1 MDNAKMSVKFLSVY
15 EAVRLLNNALANLGF
30 ICVEGEVSAFKQ
42 YSSGHWYFTIKDS
55 DAALSCV
62 LWKSR
67 SYGIR
72 PPKLGDKVRLKG
84 SANVWEKS
92 GNLSF
97 VASELSYA
105 GEGELYEKFL
115 RLKKEL
121 SDLGWFDHHRKKAIP
136 RVPHRIGIITSRQ
149 GAAVRDAIHR
159 LRERAPYASITVYDT
174 PVQGVRN
181 ELKIA
186 RAIRYANL
194 YGKDDVLLLIRGGGS
209 IEDLWNFN
217 ERVVAEAIVQSRI
230 PIISGIGHETD
241 TTIADLA
248 ADRRAPTPTGAAEA
262 AAEKLDVLR
271 SEINTFWDR
280 TELTFRKDGDQRYFD
295 LEHFSARFENGRTFL
310 EPFARHVNLASRLVR
325 VDFARLHKETSS
337 SLGVL
342 AQGLSSLL
350 EQEKSRTRSSY
361 RQAQQ
366 SLTETVRAASMSVNY
381 SGRPFEKAEMLLRP
395 FIHSLKSVRYGF
407 QWPMDLQTNR
417 IQTAFYSLR
426 NSCTERM
433 NGRKDDVGRSYA
445 WIRSFRPN
453 LSAAKADAAA
463 QSMRMVLSQKL
474 STGKTHLSGLDKLI
488 KVLDPKL
495 RLPEGAGYIFKN
507 GQPVKRASE
516 LRFGDLIEIEM
527 KDGKLVARVGAS

>member
-1 MDNAKMSVKFLSVY
+1 MDNTKMSVKFLSVY

-30 ICVEGEVSAFKQ
+30 ICVEGEVSSFKQ

-97 VASELSYA
+97 VATELSFA

-115 RLKKEL
+115 RLKKQL
-121 SDLGWFDHHRKKAIP
+121 SELGWFDQRRKKTIP
-136 RVPHRIGIITSRQ
+136 RVPRRIGIITSRQ
-149 GAAVRDAIHR
+149 GAAVRDAVHR

-174 PVQGVRN
+174 PVQGIRN
-181 ELKIA
+181 EIRIA
-186 RAIRYANL
+186 RAIRYANR
-194 YGKDDVLLLIRGGGS
+194 YGNDDVLLLIRGGGS

-217 ERVVAEAIVQSRI
+217 ERAVAEAIVESRI

-248 ADRRAPTPTGAAEA
+248 ADQRAPTPTGAAEA

-271 SEINTFWDR
+271 SEINTFWGR
-280 TELTFRKDGDQRYFD
+280 IELTFCKDGDQRYFD

-310 EPFARHVNLASRLVR
+310 ESFARHVNLVSRLVS
-325 VDFARLHKETSS
+325 VDFGRLHKETYS
-337 SLGVL
+337 SLSILAHGV
-342 AQGLSSLL
+342 SSHLG
-350 EQEKSRTRSSY
+350 QEKSRMLSAC
-361 RQAQQ
+361 RQTQQ
-366 SLTETVRAASMSVNY
+366 SLTETVRTASMRVNY
-381 SGRPFEKAEMLLRP
+381 SGRPFEKAETLLRP
-395 FIHSLKSVRYGF
+395 FAYSLRSVRYRF
-407 QWPMDLQTNR
+407 QWPTDLQTKR
-417 IQTAFYSLR
+417 IQTAFYGLR
-426 NSCTERM
+426 HSCTERM
-433 NGRKDDVGRSYA
+433 YEWQNDVGQSYA

-474 STGKTHLSGLDKLI
+474 STGKTCLSGLDKLI
-488 KVLDPKL
+488 RVLDPKL

-507 GQPVKRASE
+507 GQSVKRISE
-516 LRFGDLIEIEM
+516 LRVGDLIEIEM
-527 KDGKLVARVGAS
+527 KDGKLVARVGDS

>member
-30 ICVEGEVSAFKQ
+30 ICVEGEVSSFKQ
-42 YSSGHWYFTIKDS
+42 YSSGHWYFTIKDGE
-55 DAALSCV
+55 AALSCV

-115 RLKKEL
+115 RLKKQL
-121 SDLGWFDHHRKKAIP
+121 SGLGWFDQQRKKAIP
-136 RVPHRIGIITSRQ
+136 RVPRRIGIITSRQ

-194 YGKDDVLLLIRGGGS
+194 HGNDDVLLLIRGGGS

-262 AAEKLDVLR
+262 AAEKLDALR
-271 SEINTFWDR
+271 SEINTFWGR

-295 LEHFSARFENGRTFL
+295 LEHFSACFENGWTFL
-310 EPFARHVNLASRLVR
+310 EPFARHVILASRLVR
-325 VDFARLHKETSS
+325 LDFVRLHKETSS
-337 SLGVL
+337 SLCIL
-342 AQGLSSLL
+342 AQGVSSRL
-350 EQEKSRTRSSY
+350 EQEKSRTLSSY
-361 RQAQQ
+361 RQTQQ
-366 SLTETVRAASMSVNY
+366 SLTETVRTASMCVNY
-381 SGRPFEKAEMLLRP
+381 SARPFEKAETLLRP
-395 FIHSLKSVRYGF
+395 FAHSLRSVRYGF
-407 QWPMDLQTNR
+407 QWPLDLQTKR
-417 IQTAFYSLR
+417 IQTAFYGLR
-426 NSCTERM
+426 QGCIERM
-433 NGRKDDVGRSYA
+433 YDWQNDVGQSYV

-463 QSMRMVLSQKL
+463 QSMRMMLSQKL
-474 STGKTHLSGLDKLI
+474 STGKTHLLGVDKLI
-488 KVLDPKL
+488 KVLDPQR

-516 LRFGDLIEIEM
+516 LRVGDLIEIEM
-527 KDGKLVARVGAS
+527 KDGKLVARVGDS

>member
-295 LEHFSARFENGRTFL
+295 LEHFSARFENGQNT
-310 EPFARHVNLASRLVR
+310 
-325 VDFARLHKETSS
+325 
-337 SLGVL
+337 
-342 AQGLSSLL
+342 
-350 EQEKSRTRSSY
+350 
-361 RQAQQ
+361 
-366 SLTETVRAASMSVNY
+366 
-381 SGRPFEKAEMLLRP
+381 
-395 FIHSLKSVRYGF
+395 
-407 QWPMDLQTNR
+407 QT
-417 IQTAFYSLR
+417 
-426 NSCTERM
+426 
-433 NGRKDDVGRSYA
+433 
-445 WIRSFRPN
+445 
-453 LSAAKADAAA
+453 
-463 QSMRMVLSQKL
+463 
-474 STGKTHLSGLDKLI
+474 
-488 KVLDPKL
+488 
-495 RLPEGAGYIFKN
+495 
-507 GQPVKRASE
+507 
-516 LRFGDLIEIEM
+516 
-527 KDGKLVARVGAS
+527 